1 MFTEPQ
7 NNFDTLFQWGGDG
20 CFNVFLYFQLTQ
32 ELRNPI
38 YFFIY
43 LYFLRAGPRG
53 GGGAQ
58 SFYFTCFKITLKFG
72 PLFLKMGSPMDS
84 HEFQLDPL
92 FEMLGVHGPARRTSL
107 FYPCYRRR
115 DTTKVAQY
123 HIFGTFGRHN

>member
-38 YFFIY
+38 YFFI
-43 LYFLRAGPRG
+43 FFADRAWG
-53 GGGAQ
+53 GGTQ
-58 SFYFTCFKITLKFG
+58 SFYITCFKITLKFG
-72 PLFLKMGSPMDS
+72 PLFSKMGSPMDS

-107 FYPCYRRR
+107 
-115 DTTKVAQY
+115 
-123 HIFGTFGRHN
+123 